1 MTKRYFTPKEV
12 DALIPELTRIMGA
25 VMEGHAAATALRA
38 ELEREQQ
45 RISLSGGGTID
56 REAWQQKAAA
66 IVERTGEVQ
75 RGLEQI
81 LELGGAP
88 KDLSLGLVD
97 FPYLLDNNREV
108 NLCWRHGESEVGFW
122 HGLDEGYGGRKPL

>member
-12 DALIPELTRIMGA
+12 DALIPELARIMGS
-25 VMEGHAAATALRA
+25 VMEAHAAATALRA
-38 ELEREQQ
+38 ELQGEQQ
-45 RISLSGGGTID
+45 RISLAGGGTID
-56 REAWQQKAAA
+56 RDAWRRKTAA
-66 IVERTGEVQ
+66 IAERTGEVQ

-88 KDLSLGLVD
+88 KDPSLGLVD
-97 FPYLLDNNREV
+97 FPYLLDNEEV

-122 HGLDEGYGGRKPL
+122 HGLDEGYGGRKPI